1 MKTRTTVGRSEAKQ
15 HVQLHR
21 KQQLLT
27 ADATAGTIP
36 PTRDTSMLTTLLIN
50 LVKTQKVDTIPT
62 S

>member
-27 ADATAGTIP
+27 ADATARTIP
-36 PTRDTSMLTTLLIN
+36 TRILLTRDTSMLTTLLIN
-50 LVKTQKVDTIPT
+50 LAK